1 MKFKKAILISTLIL
15 LMGIGAVSAMEHN
28 STDEFISV
36 EQNDPI
42 SVMNDDNNTVISVS
56 ENDGE
61 VLSVESNN
69 TVISVSGNDSD
80 VLSAENSNTVIAVS
94 SDNDL
99 TGYSP
104 FAKEPQM
111 TQHKT
116 QYKTFYLGKMVFP
129 KKYKK
134 MALYGYKIPSKK
146 NKKAW
151 KKHIAYQK
159 VYKKQFKL
167 FKKSATK
174 VIKKIKANHWK
185 GIGDIYYKIKVS
197 GNRMIIRYY
206 GDCYRTYNYNPLLNK
221 GWWD

>member
-42 SVMNDDNNTVISVS
+42 SVMNDDNNAVISVS